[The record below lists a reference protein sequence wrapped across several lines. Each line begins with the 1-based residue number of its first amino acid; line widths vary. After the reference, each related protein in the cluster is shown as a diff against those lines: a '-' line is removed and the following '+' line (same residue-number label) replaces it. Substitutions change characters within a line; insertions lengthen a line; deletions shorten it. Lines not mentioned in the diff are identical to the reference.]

1 MSWQSFWDRFHSSIH
16 KNTHLNDIEK
26 FSYLQYFLCSSES
39 AYLQYFLCCSANE
52 SISGIAMTEEY
63 HTEAINLLHELYGNT
78 QVQISVPVKQF
89 SVSLLSK
96 VLYEHC
102 FWFTKFNWKVGKYY
116 SKFERFKS
124 WPNFIWY
131 TSGATNK
138 WETANWNE
146 AYNCTKFW

>member
-1 MSWQSFWDRFHSSIH
+1 MQVWLPKLELKLFDGSALSWQSFWDRFHSSIH

-63 HTEAINLLHELYGNT
+63 YTEAINLLHELYGNT

-102 FWFTKFNWKVGKYY
+102 FWFTKLN
-116 SKFERFKS
+116 
-124 WPNFIWY
+124 
-131 TSGATNK
+131 
-138 WETANWNE
+138 
-146 AYNCTKFW
+146 